1 MNTKRFCGPA
11 ALLIAALLAPPVG
24 AQPVDDIELMRE
36 VLLDQQEAWN
46 EGDLNRFMG
55 GYWKSD
61 SLTFA
66 SGGAFN
72 KGWQTTLDNYKT
84 RYPDR
89 ASMGVLNFTLF
100 DIRLL
105 SSTNGFVFGRY
116 ELEREND
123 RPTGV
128 FTLLMAKIDGEWKVT
143 FDHTS
148 AKVE

>member
-1 MNTKRFCGPA
+1 MNTKHYHGLA
-11 ALLIAALLAPPVG
+11 ALLVATFLASPVL
-24 AQPVDDIELMRE
+24 AQPVDDIELIRA

-46 EGDLNRFMG
+46 EGDLDSFMR

-72 KGWQTTLDNYKT
+72 KGWQTTLDNYRA

-89 ASMGVLNFTLF
+89 ASMGVLYFTLY

-105 SSTNGFVFGRY
+105 SSSHGFVFGRY

-128 FTLLMAKIDGEWKVT
+128 FTLLMEKIDGEWKVT

-148 AKVE
+148 AKAE

>member
-1 MNTKRFCGPA
+1 M
-11 ALLIAALLAPPVG
+11 
-24 AQPVDDIELMRE
+24 E
-36 VLLDQQEAWN
+36 
-46 EGDLNRFMG
+46 

-66 SGGAFN
+66 SGGTYN
-72 KGWQTTLDNYKT
+72 KGWHATLDNYKV

-89 ASMGVLNFTLF
+89 ASMGVLEFTLY
-100 DIRLL
+100 DVKLL
-105 SSTNGFVFGRY
+105 SETHGFVFGRY

-128 FTLLMAKIDGEWKVT
+128 FTLLMEKIDGEWKVV

-148 AKVE
+148 AKPAED